1 MGKIAILTDS
11 GSEITPKMAEEY
23 GIELI
28 PLQINY
34 LDVSY
39 DDYTVEPKYIYEK
52 IDREVPKTPIPS
64 IGDIVNKLNEIKN
77 KGFDKIICISISSK
91 LSGMYNAFMLAK
103 DQVEDVQVEVFD
115 SKNISIGTGFFAIFA
130 RKLIDEGF
138 SLESIIETMKS
149 KIKDSVPVITLDTL
163 KYLSLG
169 GRIGKITG
177 IVGNLLN
184 LKLIISCNEDGEYY
198 TVEKNRGTM
207 KNINHAIDIVKK
219 ELNGIKDYYLVLLN
233 GDNKNAMEIAKDS
246 MKDLIE
252 GAKFYYEGQI
262 VPTLS
267 IHTGPGLFGI
277 GYFKL

>member
-11 GSEITPKMAEEY
+11 GSEITPKIAEEY
-23 GIELI
+23 GIELM

-34 LDVSY
+34 SDVSY
-39 DDYTVEPKYIYEK
+39 DDYTVDPKYIYEN
-52 IDREVPKTPIPS
+52 IDREVPKTSIPS
-64 IGDIVNKLNEIKN
+64 LGDIVNKLNEIKN

-207 KNINHAIDIVKK
+207 KNINHAIEIVKK

>member
-11 GSEITPKMAEEY
+11 GSEITPKIAEEY
-23 GIELI
+23 GIELM

-34 LDVSY
+34 SDVSY
-39 DDYTVEPKYIYEK
+39 DDYTVEPKYIYEN
-52 IDREVPKTPIPS
+52 IDREVPKTSIPS
-64 IGDIVNKLNEIKN
+64 IGDVVNKLNEIKN

-103 DQVEDVQVEVFD
+103 EQVEDVEVEVFD

-163 KYLSLG
+163 KYLTLG

>member
-52 IDREVPKTPIPS
+52 IDREVPKTSIPS

-233 GDNKNAMEIAKDS
+233 GDNKN
-246 MKDLIE
+246 
-252 GAKFYYEGQI
+252 
-262 VPTLS
+262 
-267 IHTGPGLFGI
+267 
-277 GYFKL
+277 

>member
-11 GSEITPKMAEEY
+11 GSEITPKIAEEY
-23 GIELI
+23 GIELM

-34 LDVSY
+34 SDVSY
-39 DDYTVEPKYIYEK
+39 DDYTVEPKYIYEN
-52 IDREVPKTPIPS
+52 IDREVPKTSIPS
-64 IGDIVNKLNEIKN
+64 LGDIVNKLNEIKN

-103 DQVEDVQVEVFD
+103 EQVEDVQVEVFD

>member
-11 GSEITPKMAEEY
+11 GSEITPKIAEEY

-34 LDVSY
+34 SDVSY
-39 DDYTVEPKYIYEK
+39 DDYTVEPKYIYEN
-52 IDREVPKTPIPS
+52 IDREVPKTSIPS
-64 IGDIVNKLNEIKN
+64 IGDIVNKLNDIKN
-77 KGFDKIICISISSK
+77 RGFDKIICISISSK

-163 KYLSLG
+163 KYLTLG

-177 IVGNLLN
+177 MVGNLLN

-198 TVEKNRGTM
+198 TLEKNRGTM

-246 MKDLIE
+246 MKDLID

>member
-11 GSEITPKMAEEY
+11 GSEITPKIAEEY
-23 GIELI
+23 GIELM

-34 LDVSY
+34 SDVSY
-39 DDYTVEPKYIYEK
+39 DDYTVDPKYIYEN
-52 IDREVPKTPIPS
+52 IDREVPKTSIPS
-64 IGDIVNKLNEIKN
+64 LGDIVNKLNEIKN

-233 GDNKNAMEIAKDS
+233 GDNKNAMEIARDS

-267 IHTGPGLFGI
+267 IQDR
-277 GYFKL
+277 KSVV

>member
-11 GSEITPKMAEEY
+11 GSEITPKIAEEY
-23 GIELI
+23 GIELM

-34 LDVSY
+34 SDVSY
-39 DDYTVEPKYIYEK
+39 DDYTVEPKYIYEN
-52 IDREVPKTPIPS
+52 IDREVPKTSIPS
-64 IGDIVNKLNEIKN
+64 IGDVVNKLNEIKN

-103 DQVEDVQVEVFD
+103 DQVEDVEVELFD

-163 KYLSLG
+163 KYLTLG

-177 IVGNLLN
+177 MVGNLLN

>member
-11 GSEITPKMAEEY
+11 GSEITPKIAEEY
-23 GIELI
+23 GIELM

-34 LDVSY
+34 SDVSY
-39 DDYTVEPKYIYEK
+39 DDYTFDPKYIYEN
-52 IDREVPKTPIPS
+52 IDREVPKTSIPS
-64 IGDIVNKLNEIKN
+64 LGDIVNKLNEIKN

-130 RKLIDEGF
+130 RKLIDEGLSF
-138 SLESIIETMKS
+138 ESVIEKMKQ

-233 GDNKNAMEIAKDS
+233 GDNQSAMEKAKES

>member
-11 GSEITPKMAEEY
+11 GSEITPKIAEEY
-23 GIELI
+23 GIELM

-34 LDVSY
+34 SDVSY
-39 DDYTVEPKYIYEK
+39 DDYTVDPKYIYEN
-52 IDREVPKTPIPS
+52 IDREVPKTSIPS
-64 IGDIVNKLNEIKN
+64 LGDIVNKLNEIKN

-130 RKLIDEGF
+130 RKLIDEGLSF
-138 SLESIIETMKS
+138 ESVIEKMKQ

-198 TVEKNRGTM
+198 TVEKNRGAM

>member
-11 GSEITPKMAEEY
+11 GSEITPKIAEEY

-34 LDVSY
+34 SDVSY
-39 DDYTVEPKYIYEK
+39 DDYTVEPKYIYEN
-52 IDREVPKTPIPS
+52 IDREVPKTSIPS
-64 IGDIVNKLNEIKN
+64 LGDIVNKLNEIKN

-130 RKLIDEGF
+130 RKLIDEGLSF
-138 SLESIIETMKS
+138 ESVIEKMKQ

-219 ELNGIKDYYLVLLN
+219 ELSGIKDYYLVLLN
-233 GDNKNAMEIAKDS
+233 GDNQSAMEKAKES
-246 MKDLIE
+246 MNDLIE

-277 GYFKL
+277 GYIKL

>member
-11 GSEITPKMAEEY
+11 GSEITPKIAEEY
-23 GIELI
+23 GIELM

-34 LDVSY
+34 SDVSY
-39 DDYTVEPKYIYEK
+39 NDYTVEPKYIYEN
-52 IDREVPKTPIPS
+52 IDREVPKTSIPS
-64 IGDIVNKLNEIKN
+64 LGDIVNKLNEIKN

-103 DQVEDVQVEVFD
+103 EQVEDVQVEVFD

-207 KNINHAIDIVKK
+207 KNINRAIDIVKK
-219 ELNGIKDYYLVLLN
+219 ELSGIKDYYLVLLN
-233 GDNKNAMEIAKDS
+233 GDNQSAMEKAKES
-246 MKDLIE
+246 MNDLIE

-262 VPTLS
+262 APTLS
-267 IHTGPGLFGI
+267 IHTGSGLFGI

>member
-11 GSEITPKMAEEY
+11 GSEITPKIAEEY
-23 GIELI
+23 GIELM

-34 LDVSY
+34 SDVSY
-39 DDYTVEPKYIYEK
+39 DDYTVEPKYIYEN
-52 IDREVPKTPIPS
+52 IDREVPKTSIPS
-64 IGDIVNKLNEIKN
+64 IGDVVNKLNEIKN

-103 DQVEDVQVEVFD
+103 DQVEDVEVEVFD

-163 KYLSLG
+163 KYLTLG

>member
-11 GSEITPKMAEEY
+11 GSEITPKIAEEY

-34 LDVSY
+34 SDVSY
-39 DDYTVEPKYIYEK
+39 DDYTVEPKYIYEN
-52 IDREVPKTPIPS
+52 IDREVPKTSIPS

-130 RKLIDEGF
+130 RKLIDEGLSF
-138 SLESIIETMKS
+138 ESVIENMKS

-207 KNINHAIDIVKK
+207 KNINHSIDIVKK

>member
-11 GSEITPKMAEEY
+11 GSEITPKIAEEY

-34 LDVSY
+34 SDVSY
-39 DDYTVEPKYIYEK
+39 DDYTVEPKYIYEN
-52 IDREVPKTPIPS
+52 IDREVPKTSIPS

>member
-11 GSEITPKMAEEY
+11 GSEITPKIAEEY
-23 GIELI
+23 GIELM

-34 LDVSY
+34 SDVSY
-39 DDYTVEPKYIYEK
+39 DDYTVDPKYIYEN
-52 IDREVPKTPIPS
+52 IDREVQKTSIPS
-64 IGDIVNKLNEIKN
+64 LWDIVEKLNEIKN

-130 RKLIDEGF
+130 RKLIDEGLSF
-138 SLESIIETMKS
+138 ESVIEKMKQ

-207 KNINHAIDIVKK
+207 KNINHAIEIVKK
-219 ELNGIKDYYLVLLN
+219 ELSGIKDYYLVLLN

>member
-11 GSEITPKMAEEY
+11 GSEITPKIAEEY

-34 LDVSY
+34 SDVSY
-39 DDYTVEPKYIYEK
+39 DDYTVEPKYIYEN
-52 IDREVPKTPIPS
+52 IDREVPKTSIPS

-103 DQVEDVQVEVFD
+103 DQVKDVQVEVFD

>member
-11 GSEITPKMAEEY
+11 GSEITPKIAEEY

-34 LDVSY
+34 SDVSY
-39 DDYTVEPKYIYEK
+39 DDYTVEPKYIYEN
-52 IDREVPKTPIPS
+52 IDREVPKTSIPS
-64 IGDIVNKLNEIKN
+64 IGDIVEKLNEIKN

-103 DQVEDVQVEVFD
+103 SQVENVEIEVFD

-138 SLESIIETMKS
+138 SLESIMETMKS

-207 KNINHAIDIVKK
+207 KNISHAIEIVKK

>member
-11 GSEITPKMAEEY
+11 GSEITQKIAEEY

-34 LDVSY
+34 SDVSY
-39 DDYTVEPKYIYEK
+39 DDYTVEPKYIYEN
-52 IDREVPKTPIPS
+52 IDREVPKTSIPS
-64 IGDIVNKLNEIKN
+64 LGDIVEKLNEIKN

-103 DQVEDVQVEVFD
+103 EQVEDVQVEVFD

-207 KNINHAIDIVKK
+207 KNINRAIDIVKK
-219 ELNGIKDYYLVLLN
+219 ELSGIKDYYLVLLN
-233 GDNKNAMEIAKDS
+233 GDNQSAMEKAKES
-246 MKDLIE
+246 MNDLIE
-252 GAKFYYEGQI
+252 EAKFYYEGQI
-262 VPTLS
+262 APTLS

>member
-11 GSEITPKMAEEY
+11 GSEITPKIAEEY
-23 GIELI
+23 GIELM

-34 LDVSY
+34 SDVSY
-39 DDYTVEPKYIYEK
+39 DDYTVEPKYIYEN
-52 IDREVPKTPIPS
+52 IDREVPKTSIPS
-64 IGDIVNKLNEIKN
+64 IGDVVNKLNEIKN

-103 DQVEDVQVEVFD
+103 DQVEDVEVEVFD

-163 KYLSLG
+163 KYLTLG

-177 IVGNLLN
+177 MVGNLLN

-246 MKDLIE
+246 MKDLID

>member
-11 GSEITPKMAEEY
+11 GSEITPKIAEEY

-34 LDVSY
+34 SDISY
-39 DDYTVEPKYIYEK
+39 DDYTVEPKYIYEN
-52 IDREVPKTPIPS
+52 IDREVPKTSIPS
-64 IGDIVNKLNEIKN
+64 IGDIVNKLNDIKN
-77 KGFDKIICISISSK
+77 RGFDKIICISISSK

-130 RKLIDEGF
+130 RKLIDEGLSF
-138 SLESIIETMKS
+138 ESVIENMKS

>member
-11 GSEITPKMAEEY
+11 GSEITPKIAEEY
-23 GIELI
+23 GIELM

-34 LDVSY
+34 SDVSY
-39 DDYTVEPKYIYEK
+39 DDYTVEPKYIYEN
-52 IDREVPKTPIPS
+52 IDREVPKTSIPS
-64 IGDIVNKLNEIKN
+64 IGDVVNKLNEIKN

-103 DQVEDVQVEVFD
+103 EQVEDVEVEVFD

-163 KYLSLG
+163 KYLTLG

-267 IHTGPGLFGI
+267 IHTGPGLFVI

>member
-11 GSEITPKMAEEY
+11 GSEITPKIAEEY
-23 GIELI
+23 GIELM

-34 LDVSY
+34 SDVSY
-39 DDYTVEPKYIYEK
+39 DDYTVEPKYIYEN
-52 IDREVPKTPIPS
+52 IDREVPKTSIPS
-64 IGDIVNKLNEIKN
+64 LGDIVNKLNEIKD

-103 DQVEDVQVEVFD
+103 EQVEDVQVEVFD

-163 KYLSLG
+163 KYLTLG

-177 IVGNLLN
+177 LVGNLLN

>member
-34 LDVSY
+34 SDVSY
-39 DDYTVEPKYIYEK
+39 DDYTVEPKYIYEN
-52 IDREVPKTPIPS
+52 IDREVPKTSIPS
-64 IGDIVNKLNEIKN
+64 IGDIVNKLNDIKN
-77 KGFDKIICISISSK
+77 RGFDKIICISISSK

>member
-11 GSEITPKMAEEY
+11 GSEITPKIAEEY
-23 GIELI
+23 GIELM

-34 LDVSY
+34 SDVSY
-39 DDYTVEPKYIYEK
+39 DDYTVEPKYIYEN
-52 IDREVPKTPIPS
+52 IDREVPKTSIPS
-64 IGDIVNKLNEIKN
+64 IGDVVNKLNEIKN

-103 DQVEDVQVEVFD
+103 DQVEDVEVEVFD

-163 KYLSLG
+163 KYLTLG

-177 IVGNLLN
+177 VVGNLLN
-184 LKLIISCNEDGEYY
+184 LKLIRSCNEDGEYY

>member
-11 GSEITPKMAEEY
+11 GSEITPKIAEEY

-34 LDVSY
+34 SDVSY
-39 DDYTVEPKYIYEK
+39 DDYTVEPKYIYEN
-52 IDREVPKTPIPS
+52 IDREVPKTSIPS
-64 IGDIVNKLNEIKN
+64 IGDIVEKLNEIKN

-103 DQVEDVQVEVFD
+103 SQVENVEIEVFD

-138 SLESIIETMKS
+138 SLESIMETMKS

-219 ELNGIKDYYLVLLN
+219 ELSDIKDYYLVLLN
-233 GDNKNAMEIAKDS
+233 GDNKSSMKIAKES

>member
-11 GSEITPKMAEEY
+11 GSEITPKIAEEY

-34 LDVSY
+34 SDVSY
-39 DDYTVEPKYIYEK
+39 DDYTVEPKYIYEN
-52 IDREVPKTPIPS
+52 IDREVPKTSIPS
-64 IGDIVNKLNEIKN
+64 IGDIVNKLNDIKN
-77 KGFDKIICISISSK
+77 RGFDKIICISISSK

>member
-11 GSEITPKMAEEY
+11 GSEITPKIAEEY
-23 GIELI
+23 GIELM

-34 LDVSY
+34 SDVSY
-39 DDYTVEPKYIYEK
+39 DDYTVDPKYIYEN
-52 IDREVPKTPIPS
+52 IDREVPKTSIPS
-64 IGDIVNKLNEIKN
+64 LGDIVNKLNEIKN

-130 RKLIDEGF
+130 RKLIDEGLSF
-138 SLESIIETMKS
+138 ESVIEKMKQ

-163 KYLSLG
+163 KYLTLG

>member
-11 GSEITPKMAEEY
+11 GSEITPKIAEEY
-23 GIELI
+23 GIELM

-34 LDVSY
+34 SDVSY
-39 DDYTVEPKYIYEK
+39 DDYTVDPKYIYEN
-52 IDREVPKTPIPS
+52 IDREVPKTSIPS
-64 IGDIVNKLNEIKN
+64 LGDIVNKLNEIKN

-219 ELNGIKDYYLVLLN
+219 ELSGIKDYYLVLLN
-233 GDNKNAMEIAKDS
+233 GDNQSAMEKAKES
-246 MKDLIE
+246 MNDLIE

-267 IHTGPGLFGI
+267 IHLSLI
-277 GYFKL
+277 HI